1 VNRLLVVGAAVV
13 AAMLVTAPSAIA
25 CSCVEDPDEKE
36 TLHGF
41 DAAATARL
49 VEIKKDD
56 NPQSGDVKLVYRVL
70 RVYKGSNLSENE
82 ELIIKDDRF
91 NSCSLPSDKG
101 RRYGL
106 RLNRFRGEL
115 DQSSCT
121 LLSPKGLRRAAE
133 RSGNARSAGT
143 GCGTQS

>member
-1 VNRLLVVGAAVV
+1 MKAGVLTLGLAVV
-13 AAMLVTAPSAIA
+13 ASLASATPALA
-25 CSCVEDPDEKE
+25 CSCVEDPDAKE

-41 DAAATARL
+41 EAAATARL
-49 VEIKKDD
+49 VDIKKDD
-56 NPQSGDVKLVYRVL
+56 NPSTGDVRLVYRVL
-70 RVYKGSNLSENE
+70 RVYKGSNLSKGED
-82 ELIIKDDRF
+82 LIIKDDTF
-91 NSCSLPSDKG
+91 NSCSLPSVKG

-115 DQSSCT
+115 DQSSCA
-121 LLSPKGLRRAAE
+121 LLGPKQLRRAAA

>member
-1 VNRLLVVGAAVV
+1 MKKGALAIGVSLVASLALAAP
-13 AAMLVTAPSAIA
+13 ALG
-25 CSCVEDPDEKE
+25 CSCVEDPDAEE

-49 VEIKKDD
+49 IDVKKDD
-56 NPQSGDVKLVYRVL
+56 NPNSGDVKLVYRVL
-70 RVYKGSNLSENE
+70 RVYKGSNLRKGE
-82 ELIIKDDRF
+82 ELIIRDDRF

-106 RLNRFRGEL
+106 RLNRFQGRL
-115 DQSSCT
+115 DQSSCA
-121 LLSPKGLRRAAE
+121 LLGPKELRRAAE

>member
-1 VNRLLVVGAAVV
+1 VKRVLVGVAVAV
-13 AAMLVTAPSAIA
+13 AAMLVTAPPALA
-25 CSCVEDPDEKE
+25 CSCVEDPDAKE

-49 VEIKKDD
+49 VDVKEDD

-70 RVYKGSNLSENE
+70 RVYKGANLSNGE
-82 ELIIKDDRF
+82 EFVIKDDRF
-91 NSCSLPSDKG
+91 NSCALPSDKG

-106 RLNRFRGEL
+106 RLSRFQGRL